1 MKLSKELEILI
12 ESMKVVLL
20 NRDTT
25 YFQTLCQEPTIDW
38 ERINDLLVYH
48 QVRPIF
54 YEACKSINF
63 LNEVVNNVALYSQ
76 RQAIKNLNE
85 LHETKRILKL
95 FSHKNIPVLPYKG
108 LLFLEKLYQHRCLR
122 EIADVDLIVQPKD
135 AKVALETLL
144 ADGYKICIAE
154 EPNNET
160 LKNLIENTPCLEV
173 NLIKKTKIGM
183 NVNIDFHWGI
193 NESSNYN
200 LILEKIFKNAQLD
213 KFLISDL
220 LVPDTESIYSMLIN
234 HHGNRE
240 CWFKL
245 KYIADLIMF
254 QKSNPNLSDDK
265 LTNYSKSMN
274 AHKIKTVA
282 TYILDDIFY
291 SKEPNLNS
299 FEINQTLKK
308 IIRIWEEGVNWRNS
322 VIVRYKYLSIYKNLQ
337 DDKKSWGSIIKNQII
352 FHSKVNFIEKK
363 RLVIFPKKYIYLN
376 AFSKLITFL
385 VRVYIHPIFKMK

>member
-1 MKLSKELEILI
+1 
-12 ESMKVVLL
+12 
-20 NRDTT
+20 
-25 YFQTLCQEPTIDW
+25 
-38 ERINDLLVYH
+38 
-48 QVRPIF
+48 
-54 YEACKSINF
+54 
-63 LNEVVNNVALYSQ
+63 
-76 RQAIKNLNE
+76 
-85 LHETKRILKL
+85 
-95 FSHKNIPVLPYKG
+95 
-108 LLFLEKLYQHRCLR
+108 
-122 EIADVDLIVQPKD
+122 
-135 AKVALETLL
+135 
-144 ADGYKICIAE
+144 
-154 EPNNET
+154 
-160 LKNLIENTPCLEV
+160 
-173 NLIKKTKIGM
+173 M

-200 LILEKIFKNAQLD
+200 LILEKIFKNAQME

-308 IIRIWEEGVNWRNS
+308 IIRIWEEGVNWRNN
-322 VIVRYKYLSIYKNLQ
+322 VIVRYNYLSIYKNLQ

-376 AFSKLITFL
+376 AFSKLLTFL